1 MTITEMKAIC
11 YDYLAQIEY
20 LQTKLREVNQEIAK
34 KIQEE
39 NGATDRSNY
48 GQADKP

>member
-1 MTITEMKAIC
+1 MTITEMKALC

-20 LQTKLREVNQEIAK
+20 LQAKLKETNQQIAQ

-39 NGATDRSNY
+39 NGATDRSND

>member
-1 MTITEMKAIC
+1 MTIIEMKSAA
-11 YDYLAQIEY
+11 YDCLAQIEY
-20 LQTKLREVNQEIAK
+20 LQKRLAEINQEIAK

-39 NGATDRSNY
+39 NGATDRSND